1 MKIAIGCFFTEFFS
15 PSRLTTLSHIIRI
28 SYKMHKDRSSNT
40 KKKKKSNRFIGDIN
54 TRRKKT

>member
-1 MKIAIGCFFTEFFS
+1 
-15 PSRLTTLSHIIRI
+15 
-28 SYKMHKDRSSNT
+28 MHKDRSSNT